1 MRSSVVILTMT
12 CLLVLGAGSTAHA
25 DPLFVFQFDASPDGL
40 ISPPLVGTGT
50 FSFANDPGDGT
61 HLLTS
66 LGAFS
71 MSFTFGTD
79 SFTDVDIATPLG
91 EVLVILSTTGPDR
104 ELQFS
109 NTNAFGSGPFAGS
122 LDFINVSDDNLSFE
136 PPGFGTG
143 LIFYSESSQPL
154 QFPSGDYLA
163 LQVVPEPASL
173 VLLGT
178 GIAGLIV
185 FARYRRRPTKLP
197 SREPAF
203 NPTIK
208 LIAPSI
214 QPNAASQVSS

>member
-1 MRSSVVILTMT
+1 
-12 CLLVLGAGSTAHA
+12 
-25 DPLFVFQFDASPDGL
+25 
-40 ISPPLVGTGT
+40 
-50 FSFANDPGDGT
+50 
-61 HLLTS
+61 
-66 LGAFS
+66 

-143 LIFYSESSQPL
+143 LIFYSESSQLL

-173 VLLGT
+173 VLLAT

-185 FARYRRRPTKLP
+185 FARYRMLKNTWSALRGCWG
-197 SREPAF
+197 
-203 NPTIK
+203 
-208 LIAPSI
+208 
-214 QPNAASQVSS
+214 

>member
-1 MRSSVVILTMT
+1 MRSSIVILTMT

-143 LIFYSESSQPL
+143 LIFYSESSQLL
-154 QFPSGDYLA
+154 QFPSGDYMA
-163 LQVVPEPASL
+163 LQVVPESASF
-173 VLLGT
+173 VLLAT

-197 SREPAF
+197 SREPALTLLL
-203 NPTIK
+203 N
-208 LIAPSI
+208 
-214 QPNAASQVSS
+214 